1 MVFLSV
7 DALVRRSA
15 DLFATLVCRSTY
27 LFYCSGLSLCRP
39 ALPLWSSALQRWSA
53 ALPCR
58 SADLPCRSGLL
69 LCRPAWSSALQRWSA
84 ALPCRSADL
93 LCHSGLLY
101 CSAGLLLCSAAL
113 QTCSAT
119 LVFRTA
125 ALVYRSADLPC
136 RFGLLLCRSALP
148 LWSAALQTFST
159 ALHTC
164 LVAQLCCVTETSP
177 YWQPEIICLGHFD
190 CNSWWDIMKEI
201 IRSPEECGRITFSIS
216 LKQVALPLISF
227 NPVHFTLQTIMLRFE
242 MILQWILPSCTS
254 RLSDSMFYQKGTSKV
269 DTPFVSGS
277 NPITSFDDVS
287 DYLTI
292 AAHSGSNF
300 LGTKF
305 ILYDTEPAYVAAL
318 SPATISYE
326 LNVLPTRGP
335 RRMQCT
341 MHSIPISSIKEG
353 GNAPAPRSSINYIHE
368 QTSRVH
374 AARDKKKPVLEFS
387 STSLTDLHS
396 PVQSLVAAVKPSC
409 SISPVEQEKVILQ
422 FGTIGKDIFTM
433 DYKYPLSAFQ
443 AFATWLTSFDS
454 KRACE

>member
-1 MVFLSV
+1 MAVEACLGEECVRKGRWPCSRAGPCGLPVSV
-7 DALVRRSA
+7 AKSEVRQ
-15 DLFATLVCRSTY
+15 
-27 LFYCSGLSLCRP
+27 G
-39 ALPLWSSALQRWSA
+39 RW
-53 ALPCR
+53 
-58 SADLPCRSGLL
+58 ADLPPELLLDIIRRVEESEVSWPTRRSVIGCAAACRSW
-69 LCRPAWSSALQRWSA
+69 R
-84 ALPCRSADL
+84 
-93 LCHSGLLY
+93 
-101 CSAGLLLCSAAL
+101 
-113 QTCSAT
+113 
-119 LVFRTA
+119 
-125 ALVYRSADLPC
+125 
-136 RFGLLLCRSALP
+136 
-148 LWSAALQTFST
+148 
-159 ALHTC
+159 
-164 LVAQLCCVTETSP
+164 
-177 YWQPEIICLGHFD
+177 
-190 CNSWWDIMKEI
+190 DITREI

-227 NPVHFTLQTIMLRFE
+227 NPVHFTLETIMLRLK
-242 MILQWILPSCTS
+242 IACTS

-269 DTPFVSGS
+269 DIPFVSGS

-292 AAHSGSNF
+292 SALQGQHDKLWLAARKIRRATNTYFVISLTANDFSLASNSCI
-300 LGTKF
+300 GKVRQVM
-305 ILYDTEPAYVAAL
+305 LYDTEPAYVAAL
-318 SPATISYE
+318 SPGNHSTQRINSKQVSHITSISNCAIATISYE
-326 LNVLPTRGP
+326 PNVLPTCGP

-341 MHSIPISSIKEG
+341 MHSIPISSFKEG
-353 GNAPAPRSSINYIHE
+353 GNVPAPRSSINYIHE